1 MFRKS
6 VLLAFGLSISFSGFA
21 LAASEEPVPEQ
32 QAQAVEGARKI
43 NPAAVEVLL
52 DNNRRMTLDF
62 YGDNVFRIFR
72 DDRGGII
79 RDPKAEPEARILAD
93 SPRRPVSRLDVDQ
106 QGDAVVI
113 TTGKV
118 RIEINKKTSLFKV
131 INLKDYSVVVEQASP
146 VLFGKGKTSFSLKAE
161 PDEYFYGGGVQNG
174 RLSHKGKVISI
185 ENQNSWTDGGV
196 ASPTPFYWSTGGYGV
211 MWHTFKKGQYDFGS
225 REENLVN
232 LSHDENYLDV
242 FFMVSDGPVSLL
254 RDFYQLTG
262 APVLLP

>member
-1 MFRKS
+1 MKAVCCPSGDDRLHSSCNAVPLNNIKHYNNGKLNRPWHVPEVRPAGFRI
-6 VLLAFGLSISFSGFA
+6 VHSFSGFA
-21 LAASEEPVPEQ
+21 LAASEEPVSEQ

-118 RIEINKKTSLFKV
+118 RIEINKRPLF
-131 INLKDYSVVVEQASP
+131 
-146 VLFGKGKTSFSLKAE
+146 
-161 PDEYFYGGGVQNG
+161 
-174 RLSHKGKVISI
+174 
-185 ENQNSWTDGGV
+185 
-196 ASPTPFYWSTGGYGV
+196 
-211 MWHTFKKGQYDFGS
+211 S
-225 REENLVN
+225 R
-232 LSHDENYLDV
+232 
-242 FFMVSDGPVSLL
+242 
-254 RDFYQLTG
+254 
-262 APVLLP
+262 

>member
-1 MFRKS
+1 MGNSIDHGMFRKS

-93 SPRRPVSRLDVDQ
+93 SPRGRFPGWMWTSR
-106 QGDAVVI
+106 AM
-113 TTGKV
+113 
-118 RIEINKKTSLFKV
+118 
-131 INLKDYSVVVEQASP
+131 
-146 VLFGKGKTSFSLKAE
+146 
-161 PDEYFYGGGVQNG
+161 
-174 RLSHKGKVISI
+174 RLS
-185 ENQNSWTDGGV
+185 
-196 ASPTPFYWSTGGYGV
+196 
-211 MWHTFKKGQYDFGS
+211 
-225 REENLVN
+225 
-232 LSHDENYLDV
+232 
-242 FFMVSDGPVSLL
+242 SLRGRSGL
-254 RDFYQLTG
+254 R
-262 APVLLP
+262 

>member
-21 LAASEEPVPEQ
+21 LAASEEPVSEQ

-131 INLKDYSVVVEQASP
+131 INLKDHSVVVEQASP
-146 VLFGKGKTSFSLKAE
+146 VLLERAKPAF
-161 PDEYFYGGGVQNG
+161 P
-174 RLSHKGKVISI
+174 
-185 ENQNSWTDGGV
+185 
-196 ASPTPFYWSTGGYGV
+196 
-211 MWHTFKKGQYDFGS
+211 
-225 REENLVN
+225 
-232 LSHDENYLDV
+232 
-242 FFMVSDGPVSLL
+242 
-254 RDFYQLTG
+254 
-262 APVLLP
+262 

>member
-21 LAASEEPVPEQ
+21 LAASEEPVSEQ

-131 INLKDYSVVVEQASP
+131 INLKDHSVVVEQASP
-146 VLFGKGKTSFSLKAE
+146 VLFGKGKTSFSLKAR

-174 RLSHKGKVISI
+174 RF
-185 ENQNSWTDGGV
+185 
-196 ASPTPFYWSTGGYGV
+196 PT
-211 MWHTFKKGQYDFGS
+211 
-225 REENLVN
+225 RER
-232 LSHDENYLDV
+232 S
-242 FFMVSDGPVSLL
+242 FP
-254 RDFYQLTG
+254 
-262 APVLLP
+262 